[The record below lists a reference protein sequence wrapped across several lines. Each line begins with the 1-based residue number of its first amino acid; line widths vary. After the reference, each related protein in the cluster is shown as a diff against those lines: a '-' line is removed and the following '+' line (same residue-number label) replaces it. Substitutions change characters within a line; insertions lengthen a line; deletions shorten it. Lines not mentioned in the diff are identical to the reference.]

1 MPILQSKKWILFLPT
16 FHETNNL
23 VTSKK
28 TTQVKASFFS
38 AGRWEYF
45 RSFPFSYIF
54 LQLNSLTLDFP
65 FYIIREVINIFS
77 PMGQATFMDS
87 QASGVTV
94 CVSERQYD
102 TTIRIMGLETEQKA
116 TDHSSATNSCCT
128 TLNKSFSFSRSQFC
142 HLSKGRIQWI
152 ICKLNLQLKCSLIQ
166 NVIWDLDFH
175 DTFRKLIYF
184 NKD

>member
-1 MPILQSKKWILFLPT
+1 MKLTTWWHQRRLYKLKLPFLVQADENILGAFLSPIL
-16 FHETNNL
+16 
-23 VTSKK
+23 
-28 TTQVKASFFS
+28 
-38 AGRWEYF
+38 
-45 RSFPFSYIF
+45 F
-54 LQLNSLTLDFP
+54 LQLNSLTLDFT

-87 QASGVTV
+87 QASGVPV

-102 TTIRIMGLETEQKA
+102 ITIRIMGLETEQKA
-116 TDHSSATNSCCT
+116 TNYSPDINSCCT

-166 NVIWDLDFH
+166 NLIWDLDFH